1 MNATGQAAMILSFD
15 VEAAVQPEHDEWH
28 SHEHLLERLA
38 IPGFERGSRWTALGG
53 GPRYFVLY
61 EVRALEVL
69 ESPAY
74 QARLNNPSPW
84 TARMMPAYRGMRRGL
99 CQLRAAAG
107 QGLGGFA
114 LLLRF
119 SSNEAQ
125 AAALSAWLVAELL
138 PSLASRAGL
147 VAARWYEAGLQAQLT
162 VEQRLRGSDG
172 SVDGA
177 LFVTGYDRAVLA
189 ALAQGELAAASLE
202 VRGAVGVSAGVYQLG
217 HVLTAGEVEHR
228 NAV

>member
-15 VEAAVQPEHDEWH
+15 VEEAVQPEHDEWH
-28 SHEHLLERLA
+28 SQEHLPERLA
-38 IPGFERGSRWTALGG
+38 IPGFERGSRWTALSGA
-53 GPRYFVLY
+53 PRYFVLY
-61 EVRALEVL
+61 EVHALEVL

-84 TARMMPAYRGMRRGL
+84 TTRMMPAYRGMRRGL
-99 CQLRAAAG
+99 CRLRATAG

-119 SSNEAQ
+119 GTGGGQ
-125 AAALSAWLVAELL
+125 AAALNEWLAAELL

-162 VEQRLRGSDG
+162 AEQRLRGADG
-172 SVDGA
+172 SVDNA
-177 LFVTGYDRAVLA
+177 LFVTGYDRA
-189 ALAQGELAAASLE
+189 ALTALTEGELAAAALE
-202 VRGAVGVSAGVYQLG
+202 ARGAVGCSVGIYQLG
-217 HVLTAGEVEHR
+217 HVLTAGEAPSVAR
-228 NAV
+228 A

>member
-38 IPGFERGSRWTALGG
+38 IPGFERGSRWTALAG

-99 CQLRAAAG
+99 CRLRASAG

-119 SSNEAQ
+119 GTGGGQ
-125 AAALSAWLVAELL
+125 AAVWDEWLAAELL

-162 VEQRLRGSDG
+162 AEQRLRGTDG
-172 SVDGA
+172 TVDGA
-177 LFVTGYDRAVLA
+177 LFVTGYDCA
-189 ALAQGELAAASLE
+189 ALTALAEGELAAAALE
-202 VRGAVGVSAGVYQLG
+202 ARGAAGVSAGVYQLG
-217 HVLTAGEVEHR
+217 HVLTAGE
-228 NAV
+228 AQGAAWA